1 MKFDIKK
8 FIILI
13 LILLLNLIIGIN
25 LTIKRLYKVE
35 YKDIVQKYSKEF
47 DIEEALIF
55 SIIKNESNFKKD
67 IVSNKKAIGLMQILE
82 PTKKDVEKILKQEN
96 LDLYKEEDNILVG
109 TKYISI
115 LKQKYNS
122 IELAIA
128 AYNAGPR

>member
-1 MKFDIKK
+1 MFK
-8 FIILI
+8 
-13 LILLLNLIIGIN
+13 
-25 LTIKRLYKVE
+25 
-35 YKDIVQKYSKEF
+35 KYSKEF

-67 IVSNKKAIGLMQILE
+67 IVSIKKAIGLMQILE